1 MQSGTLVAG
10 RYRLDER
17 LAAGGM
23 GEVWKGFDTRLGRSV
38 AIKILHAGLSSNDKF
53 RARFQLEARAVA
65 ALQSPGI
72 VALYDYGE
80 ETGDDGLVSY
90 LIMEL
95 VRGTSLAEILRE
107 RGALPPDEVMTIVAT
122 AADALETAHRADII
136 HRDIKPA
143 NLLVEEDGSVKI
155 VDFGIASA
163 RGASGLTETGT
174 VMGTLAYASPEQLN
188 GAELT
193 GATDLYSLGV
203 VAYEALMGQPPFV
216 SDTPVAVMN
225 GHMTQAPPP
234 LSRDIPPG
242 VAQVVLQALQK
253 DPQARYASASDMAR
267 SAREGRVVTGG
278 IPVASP
284 STPQDGATQLI
295 GAGAAAHGATAA
307 QPTGAMDP
315 GAENKNRAVPWLLTG
330 AVTAAVILI
339 VTLIFLLPWAGGG
352 SKGEVNT
359 EDTTLEMSPTRS
371 ESPSERETNEQETDD
386 WDDNDDSNEPNFD
399 ETPSETPTESDS
411 PTESESPTGDGET
424 DSPSPGGGD
433 DDNGGGDDDDDGGGG
448 DQSESPSPGGGSQS
462 PTGESSQQPT

>member
-1 MQSGTLVAG
+1 MAG
-10 RYRLDER
+10 RYRLDDR

-90 LIMEL
+90 LVMEL
-95 VRGTSLAEILRE
+95 VRGRSLADILRD
-107 RGALPPDEVMTIVAT
+107 RGTLPPAEVMKIVAT

-143 NLLVEEDGSVKI
+143 NLLVDEDGTVKI

-188 GAELT
+188 GSELT
-193 GATDLYSLGV
+193 GATDLYSLGI

-253 DPQARYASASDMAR
+253 DPRARYNSAAEMAR

-278 IPVASP
+278 IPVAPP
-284 STPQDGATQLI
+284 SAAAEGTTQLI
-295 GAGAAAHGATAA
+295 GADATQMLGGGGSRGGNTAA
-307 QPTGAMDP
+307 QPTGMIGPD
-315 GAENKNRAVPWLLTG
+315 GDEKGSAVPWLITG
-330 AVTAAVILI
+330 AVTLVVILI
-339 VTLIFLLPWAGGG
+339 LVLIFQPWEWGRDGNVNQN
-352 SKGEVNT
+352 GET
-359 EDTTLEMSPTRS
+359 SAPA
-371 ESPSERETNEQETDD
+371 
-386 WDDNDDSNEPNFD
+386 
-399 ETPSETPTESDS
+399 
-411 PTESESPTGDGET
+411 ESESPTETEEVTTEDQEPTET
-424 DSPSPGGGD
+424 DEDWEEPTTEEPTTEEPTTEEPTTEEPTTEEPTTPDEEPTTEEPTTDDEPTTPGDSTTEAAG
-433 DDNGGGDDDDDGGGG
+433 N
-448 DQSESPSPGGGSQS
+448 Q
-462 PTGESSQQPT
+462 

>member
-1 MQSGTLVAG
+1 
-10 RYRLDER
+10 
-17 LAAGGM
+17 M
-23 GEVWKGFDTRLGRSV
+23 GEVWKGHDTRLGRSV

-53 RARFQLEARAVA
+53 RTRFQLEARAVA

-90 LIMEL
+90 LVMEL
-95 VRGTSLAEILRE
+95 VRGRSLADILRD
-107 RGALPPDEVMTIVAT
+107 RGTLPPAEVMKIVAT

-143 NLLVEEDGSVKI
+143 NLLVDEDGTVKI

-188 GAELT
+188 GSELT

-234 LSRDIPPG
+234 LSRDIPAG

-253 DPQARYASASDMAR
+253 DPQARYGSAAAMAR

-278 IPVASP
+278 IPTSSP
-284 STPQDGATQLI
+284 TTLPDGATQVI
-295 GAGAAAHGATAA
+295 GADATRALGGGSTPRDITAA
-307 QPTGAMDP
+307 QPTGAIGPDGGKKGRTRMWLITGGATLLVIIILVLVFLIPQLNSDDGGEINDPETSSEPMD
-315 GAENKNRAVPWLLTG
+315 TG
-330 AVTAAVILI
+330 T
-339 VTLIFLLPWAGGG
+339 P
-352 SKGEVNT
+352 
-359 EDTTLEMSPTRS
+359 SPTEETTTEEETTDWDDDWEEPTS
-371 ESPSERETNEQETDD
+371 EEPTTDMETSPSEDP
-386 WDDNDDSNEPNFD
+386 SS
-399 ETPSETPTESDS
+399 PSEDPSTPDED
-411 PTESESPTGDGET
+411 
-424 DSPSPGGGD
+424 PSTPD
-433 DDNGGGDDDDDGGGG
+433 DDPSTPDTEGNGG
-448 DQSESPSPGGGSQS
+448 
-462 PTGESSQQPT
+462 

>member
-23 GEVWKGFDTRLGRSV
+23 GEVWKGTDTRLGRTV

-80 ETGDDGLVSY
+80 ETNDDGEVSY

-95 VRGTSLAEILRE
+95 VRGRSLAEILRD
-107 RGALPPDEVMTIVAT
+107 RGPLPPAEVMQIVAA
-122 AADALETAHRADII
+122 AADALETAHRHDII

-143 NLLVEEDGSVKI
+143 NLLVDEETGAAKI
-155 VDFGIASA
+155 VDFGISAA

-193 GATDLYSLGV
+193 GASDLYSLGI
-203 VAYEALMGQPPFV
+203 VAYEMLMGRPPFV

-234 LSRDIPPG
+234 LSRDIPAG
-242 VAQVVLQALQK
+242 VAQVVLQSLQK
-253 DPQARYASASDMAR
+253 DPRARYTSAAEMAR

-278 IPVASP
+278 IPISP
-284 STPQDGATQLI
+284 TTPPDGQPTQYFGSDQTALI
-295 GAGAAAHGATAA
+295 GAGVGGGNTAE
-307 QPTGAMDP
+307 QPTGQMAQQDEKQN
-315 GAENKNRAVPWLLTG
+315 ATPWII
-330 AVTAAVILI
+330 TAAVVAIL
-339 VTLIFLLPWAGGG
+339 VLISLLIWWNQYRGDEPQI
-352 SKGEVNT
+352 T
-359 EDTTLEMSPTRS
+359 E
-371 ESPSERETNEQETDD
+371 N
-386 WDDNDDSNEPNFD
+386 
-399 ETPSETPTESDS
+399 
-411 PTESESPTGDGET
+411 
-424 DSPSPGGGD
+424 
-433 DDNGGGDDDDDGGGG
+433 
-448 DQSESPSPGGGSQS
+448 SESPSPSQVSQAESPSMVETTTEDDDDDHWQPTTPEETSETPSEDASSPDTETSSPDSETSSPAGETTPPDEETTPPDETES
-462 PTGESSQQPT
+462 PTVEASNNA

>member
-23 GEVWKGFDTRLGRSV
+23 GEVWKGFDTRLSRNV
-38 AIKILHAGLSSNDKF
+38 AVKILHAGLSSNDKF

-80 ETGDDGLVSY
+80 ETGDEGLISY
-90 LIMEL
+90 LVMEL
-95 VRGTSLAEILRE
+95 VPGRSLADILRDRGT
-107 RGALPPDEVMTIVAT
+107 LPPDEVMKIVAT

-143 NLLVEEDGSVKI
+143 NLLVDESGTVKI

-193 GATDLYSLGV
+193 GATDLYSLGI
-203 VAYEALMGQPPFV
+203 VAYEALMGRPPFV

-242 VAQVVLQALQK
+242 IAQVVLQALQK
-253 DPQARYASASDMAR
+253 DPSARYASASDMAR
-267 SAREGRVVTGG
+267 SAREGRVVAGD
-278 IPVASP
+278 IPAVSP
-284 STPQDGATQLI
+284 STPTDGATSLL
-295 GAGAAAHGATAA
+295 GADATHMLGGVSSPPNATAP
-307 QPTGAMDP
+307 QPTSAMGSGGEP
-315 GAENKNRAVPWLLTG
+315 KNRVLLWSILG
-330 AVTAAVILI
+330 GVTLAVIVVLLI
-339 VTLIFLLPWAGGG
+339 ILLPWNKERPHGQINT
-352 SKGEVNT
+352 GESSST
-359 EDTTLEMSPTRS
+359 PAET
-371 ESPSERETNEQETDD
+371 ESPSPTEETPTEEEATQSWN
-386 WDDNDDSNEPNFD
+386 DNWYPPPSDEPTT
-399 ETPSETPTESDS
+399 EEPSETPTESPDATET
-411 PTESESPTGDGET
+411 PTESESPETEPTDGDGDGDPDPSGGT
-424 DSPSPGGGD
+424 DPGD
-433 DDNGGGDDDDDGGGG
+433 PPEDGGGG
-448 DQSESPSPGGGSQS
+448 DS
-462 PTGESSQQPT
+462 

>member
-10 RYRLDER
+10 RYRLDDR

-23 GEVWKGFDTRLGRSV
+23 GEVWKGFDTRLGRNV
-38 AIKILHAGLSSNDKF
+38 AVKILHAGLSNSDKF

-80 ETGDDGLVSY
+80 EETDEDGLVSY
-90 LIMEL
+90 LVMEL
-95 VRGTSLAEILRE
+95 VRGRSLADILRD
-107 RGALPPDEVMTIVAT
+107 RGTLPPDEVMKIVAT

-143 NLLVEEDGSVKI
+143 NLLVDDNGTVKI

-193 GATDLYSLGV
+193 GATDLYSLGI
-203 VAYEALMGQPPFV
+203 VAYEALKGQPPFV
-216 SDTPVAVMN
+216 SETPVAVMN

-253 DPQARYASASDMAR
+253 DPAARYASAAAMAR

-278 IPVASP
+278 IPAGSP
-284 STPQDGATQLI
+284 STAEDGATQLI
-295 GAGAAAHGATAA
+295 GGDATQAFGGAAAPPNTTAP
-307 QPTGAMDP
+307 QPVGPDGTP
-315 GAENKNRAVPWLLTG
+315 RSRAVLWSIIA
-330 AVTAAVILI
+330 AVTTAVVLIL
-339 VTLIFLLPWAGGG
+339 VLIFGPWGDREDPDGRIDT
-352 SKGEVNT
+352 GETTSEST
-359 EDTTLEMSPTRS
+359 ES
-371 ESPSERETNEQETDD
+371 ESPSPTEEATTEEEETRD
-386 WDDNDDSNEPNFD
+386 WNNDWEPTS
-399 ETPSETPTESDS
+399 EAPTTEEPSETPTESESPTQSES
-411 PTESESPTGDGET
+411 PTESESPSEPGEDET
-424 DSPSPGGGD
+424 DPSPP
-433 DDNGGGDDDDDGGGG
+433 DDDDEDPEEPPAGGGAG
-448 DQSESPSPGGGSQS
+448 NQ
-462 PTGESSQQPT
+462 

>member
-17 LAAGGM
+17 IAAGGM
-23 GEVWKGFDTRLGRSV
+23 GEVWKGTDTRLGRAV

-53 RARFQLEARAVA
+53 RTRFQLEARAVA

-80 ETGDDGLVSY
+80 ETNDDGEVSY

-95 VRGTSLAEILRE
+95 VRGRSLAEILRD
-107 RGALPPDEVMTIVAT
+107 RGPLPPAEVMQIVAA
-122 AADALETAHRADII
+122 AADALETAHRHDII

-143 NLLVEEDGSVKI
+143 NLLVDEETGAAKI
-155 VDFGIASA
+155 VDFGISAA

-193 GATDLYSLGV
+193 GASDLYSLGI
-203 VAYEALMGQPPFV
+203 VAYEMLMGRPPFV

-234 LSRDIPPG
+234 LSRDIPAG

-253 DPQARYASASDMAR
+253 DPRARYTSAAEMAR

-278 IPVASP
+278 IPIAP
-284 STPQDGATQLI
+284 TTPPDGQQTQYFGSDQTALI
-295 GAGAAAHGATAA
+295 GAGVGGGGNTAE
-307 QPTGAMDP
+307 QPTGQMAQP
-315 GAENKNRAVPWLLTG
+315 EAAGSATPWLI
-330 AVTAAVILI
+330 TAAVVAILVI
-339 VTLIFLLPWAGGG
+339 IGLLIWWNQYRKDDPQIT
-352 SKGEVNT
+352 ENT
-359 EDTTLEMSPTRS
+359 ETTTPAQTS
-371 ESPSERETNEQETDD
+371 EAATPSAAETTTE
-386 WDDNDDSNEPNFD
+386 WDDDDSDWHPTTEEETS
-399 ETPSETPTESDS
+399 ETPSETPSETASE
-411 PTESESPTGDGET
+411 TQSESPTPESPEPSDTTSSPEPDPDPTET
-424 DSPSPGGGD
+424 PTEAGGGE
-433 DDNGGGDDDDDGGGG
+433 GGA
-448 DQSESPSPGGGSQS
+448 
-462 PTGESSQQPT
+462 

>member
-17 LAAGGM
+17 IAAGGM
-23 GEVWKGFDTRLGRSV
+23 GEVWKGTDTRLGRAV

-53 RARFQLEARAVA
+53 RTRFQLEARAVA

-80 ETGDDGLVSY
+80 ETNDDGEVSY

-95 VRGTSLAEILRE
+95 VRGRSLAEILRD
-107 RGALPPDEVMTIVAT
+107 RGPLPPAEVMQIVAA
-122 AADALETAHRADII
+122 AADALETAHRHDII

-143 NLLVEEDGSVKI
+143 NLLVDEETGAAKI
-155 VDFGIASA
+155 VDFGISAA

-193 GATDLYSLGV
+193 GASDLYSLGI
-203 VAYEALMGQPPFV
+203 VAYEMLMGRPPFV

-234 LSRDIPPG
+234 LSRDIPAG

-253 DPQARYASASDMAR
+253 DPRARYTSAAEMAR

-278 IPVASP
+278 IPVAP
-284 STPQDGATQLI
+284 TTPPDGQQTQYFGSDQTALI
-295 GAGAAAHGATAA
+295 GAGVGGGNTAE
-307 QPTGAMDP
+307 QPTGQMAQTEEKA
-315 GAENKNRAVPWLLTG
+315 GSATPWLI
-330 AVTAAVILI
+330 TAAVVAI
-339 VTLIFLLPWAGGG
+339 VVIIGAIMWWNYINKADAEIQDPVSPTPSVST
-352 SKGEVNT
+352 SKEAPSTAVESTT
-359 EDTTLEMSPTRS
+359 EDDDDDNSNWEPSTEEETSETPSETPSETASETPSEDVSTS
-371 ESPSERETNEQETDD
+371 ESETPSEIP
-386 WDDNDDSNEPNFD
+386 S
-399 ETPSETPTESDS
+399 ETPSETPTLE
-411 PTESESPTGDGET
+411 E
-424 DSPSPGGGD
+424 
-433 DDNGGGDDDDDGGGG
+433 GGGG
-448 DQSESPSPGGGSQS
+448 
-462 PTGESSQQPT
+462 GEGQ

>member
-1 MQSGTLVAG
+1 M
-10 RYRLDER
+10 DER

-23 GEVWKGFDTRLGRSV
+23 GEVWKGFDTRLGRNV

-80 ETGDDGLVSY
+80 ETGDEGLVSY
-90 LIMEL
+90 LVMEL
-95 VRGTSLAEILRE
+95 VAGRSLADILRDRGT
-107 RGALPPDEVMTIVAT
+107 LPPDEVMKIVAT

-143 NLLVEEDGSVKI
+143 NLLVDESGTVKI

-193 GATDLYSLGV
+193 GATDLYSLGI

-253 DPQARYASASDMAR
+253 DPKARYTSASEMAR

-278 IPVASP
+278 IPVSPP
-284 STPQDGATQLI
+284 STPADGSTQLI
-295 GAGAAAHGATAA
+295 GADATHMLGGGNTPRSITAA
-307 QPTGAMDP
+307 QPTGAIGPD
-315 GAENKNRAVPWLLTG
+315 GGDTGNRAVPWLITG
-330 AVTAAVILI
+330 GVTLVVILI
-339 VTLIFLLPWAGGG
+339 LVLIFGPWGKDDPGG
-352 SKGEVNT
+352 EITDT
-359 EDTTLEMSPTRS
+359 ETTS
-371 ESPSERETNEQETDD
+371 
-386 WDDNDDSNEPNFD
+386 
-399 ETPSETPTESDS
+399 TPA
-411 PTESESPTGDGET
+411 ET
-424 DSPSPGGGD
+424 DSPSPTEDETTEAEETKNWDDDSDWEPTTDEPMTDDESTPAEDESTPADEESTPAGDESTNPDDESTPPGGETTPPDDETTPADGGTTPAGGGE
-433 DDNGGGDDDDDGGGG
+433 G
-448 DQSESPSPGGGSQS
+448 
-462 PTGESSQQPT
+462 

>member
-10 RYRLDER
+10 RYRLDDR

-38 AIKILHAGLSSNDKF
+38 AVKILHAGLSNSDKF

-80 ETGDDGLVSY
+80 ETGDEGLVSY
-90 LIMEL
+90 LVMEL
-95 VRGTSLAEILRE
+95 VRGRSLADILKD
-107 RGALPPDEVMTIVAT
+107 RGTLPPDEVMKIVAT

-143 NLLVEEDGSVKI
+143 NLLVDDNGTVKI

-193 GATDLYSLGV
+193 GATDLYSLGI
-203 VAYEALMGQPPFV
+203 VAYEALKGQPPFV
-216 SDTPVAVMN
+216 SETPVAVMN

-242 VAQVVLQALQK
+242 IAQVVLQALQK
-253 DPQARYASASDMAR
+253 DPAARYASAAEMAR

-278 IPVASP
+278 IPAGSP
-284 STPQDGATQLI
+284 STAEDGATQLM
-295 GAGAAAHGATAA
+295 GAGATQMLGGADAA
-307 QPTGAMDP
+307 QNPTAPQPVGPGGDRKRPALPWLITGA
-315 GAENKNRAVPWLLTG
+315 ATV
-330 AVTAAVILI
+330 VVILI
-339 VTLIFLLPWAGGG
+339 LLLILRPWIERDDPDGRIDT
-352 SKGEVNT
+352 GE
-359 EDTTLEMSPTRS
+359 SSSAPT
-371 ESPSERETNEQETDD
+371 
-386 WDDNDDSNEPNFD
+386 
-399 ETPSETPTESDS
+399 
-411 PTESESPTGDGET
+411 
-424 DSPSPGGGD
+424 
-433 DDNGGGDDDDDGGGG
+433 
-448 DQSESPSPGGGSQS
+448 QSESPSPTEEVTTEDERTRDWNDNWEPTSEAPTS
-462 PTGESSQQPT
+462 EEPTSEEPTDDEPTSEEPTSEEPTTAPTGEEDPPDDGEPPTDDETPGGGAGGGTD